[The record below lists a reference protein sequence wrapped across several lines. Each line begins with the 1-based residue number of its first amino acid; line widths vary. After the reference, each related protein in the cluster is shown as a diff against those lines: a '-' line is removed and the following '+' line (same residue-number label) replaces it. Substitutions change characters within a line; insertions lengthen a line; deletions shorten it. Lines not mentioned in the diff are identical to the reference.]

1 MLRFKTIAALLSAV
15 SMLVSLAS
23 CAGIELRNADEIPV
37 MQPAAENREDA
48 GKEELEN
55 MIRDAFGE
63 DNPTADR
70 TSAVSPDIPMEK
82 AELTDPFAGAEITV
96 TACGDNLIH
105 PNIYIDAAYRKT
117 AEKDYDF
124 LPMYS
129 HIAPHV
135 DGADIAFINQETVMA
150 GEGYANSGYPTFNS
164 PQQLGLDLAELG
176 FDIIGLANNHMLD
189 KGAAG
194 LEATINFWNS
204 QPVTQLGGYL
214 NEDDYAKLR
223 ITETE
228 GVKIVWL
235 SYTLHTNMISKPASS
250 PLVIPYID
258 DALILSDLARAQEAG
273 DFVIVSIHW
282 GDENTQTPNAEQKR
296 LASMIA
302 ENGADVILG
311 HHSHTLQPI
320 EWIETERGRTLCI
333 YSLGNLVSGMAR
345 PVNQVGG
352 FVNFTIRSDGF
363 GELIAED
370 VKFLPTVF
378 YYGMDWYDTHVYW
391 MDDYTADIAKNHG
404 VAISGYTL
412 TPEAAEAFVTNVIP
426 EEFLPGYLKD

>member
-1 MLRFKTIAALLSAV
+1 MSLSKLTLTLLSCL
-15 SMLVSLAS
+15 MLTS
-23 CAGIELRNADEIPV
+23 CADLTLRNADEIPV
-37 MQPAAENREDA
+37 ITKET
-48 GKEELEN
+48 GKITYPVDE

-63 DNPTADR
+63 DNETADKAL
-70 TSAVSPDIPMEK
+70 TDNPSQPMDK

-105 PNIYIDAAYRKT
+105 PNIYIDAAFRKT

-129 HIAPHV
+129 HIAPHIAQ
-135 DGADIAFINQETVMA
+135 ADIAFINQETVMA
-150 GEGYANSGYPTFNS
+150 GEGYANSGYPCFNS
-164 PQQLGLDLAELG
+164 PQQLGLDLVELG
-176 FDIIGLANNHMLD
+176 FDVIGMANNHMLD

-194 LEATINFWNS
+194 LESTINFWNS
-204 QPVTQLGGYL
+204 QPVTQIGGYL
-214 NEDDYAKLR
+214 NEDDYAELR

-228 GVKIVWL
+228 GVKIAWL
-235 SYTLHTNMISKPASS
+235 TYTLSTNGIVKPASS
-250 PLVIPYID
+250 PIVIPYID
-258 DALILSDLARAQEAG
+258 DDTILSDLARAEDAA
-273 DFVIVSIHW
+273 DFTIVSIHW
-282 GDENTQTPNAEQKR
+282 GDENTQTPNDEQKR
-296 LASMIA
+296 LASLIA
-302 ENGADVILG
+302 ENGADVIIG

-320 EWIETERGRTLCI
+320 EWIETDRGRTLCI

-352 FVNFTIRSDGF
+352 FVNFTIHSDGF
-363 GELIAED
+363 GELIVED

-378 YYGMDWYDTHVYW
+378 YYGMDWYNTHVYW
-391 MDDYTADIAKNHG
+391 LDDYTADIAAAHG

-412 TPEAAEAFVTNVIP
+412 TPEAARGFVTNVID

>member
-1 MLRFKTIAALLSAV
+1 MKQIGYAALLLSALLLT
-15 SMLVSLAS
+15 SCDALML
-23 CAGIELRNADEIPV
+23 RD
-37 MQPAAENREDA
+37 AAEVPVLFPVPETAERETEDLDA
-48 GKEELEN
+48 
-55 MIRDAFGE
+55 MIREAFE
-63 DNPTADR
+63 HDNVSAESAETDSPAD
-70 TSAVSPDIPMEK
+70 PMEK
-82 AELTDPFAGAEITV
+82 AELTDPFAGTEITV

-117 AEKDYDF
+117 AEKEYDF

-135 DGADIAFINQETVMA
+135 AAADIAFINQETVMA
-150 GEGYANSGYPTFNS
+150 GDGYANSGYPTFNS
-164 PQQLGLDLAELG
+164 PQQLGLDLAEMG
-176 FDIIGLANNHMLD
+176 FDIIGMANNHMLD

-204 QPVTQLGGYL
+204 QPVTQIGGYL
-214 NEDDYAKLR
+214 NEEDYAQLR
-223 ITETE
+223 ITEQD

-235 SYTLHTNMISKPASS
+235 SYTLHTNFIPKPASS

-258 DALILSDLARAQEAG
+258 DALILSDLARAEEAG
-273 DFVIVSIHW
+273 DFTIVSIHW

-296 LASMIA
+296 LASLIA

-320 EWIETERGRTLCI
+320 EWIETGRGRTLCI
-333 YSLGNLVSGMAR
+333 YSLGNLVSGMAK

-352 FVNFTIRSDGF
+352 FLNFTIRSDGF
-363 GELIAED
+363 GNLVTED

-391 MDDYTADIAKNHG
+391 LDDYTADIAANHG

-412 TPEAAEAFVTNVIP
+412 TPEMAETFVTNVIP

>member
-1 MLRFKTIAALLSAV
+1 MFRTKTAAILLSALLLT
-15 SMLVSLAS
+15 SCESL
-23 CAGIELRNADEIPV
+23 ELRDAADIPV
-37 MQPAAENREDA
+37 LTPMPAETDETAPDEDALDAMIREAFGRDNAAAESADA
-48 GKEELEN
+48 
-55 MIRDAFGE
+55 DT
-63 DNPTADR
+63 PTE
-70 TSAVSPDIPMEK
+70 PMEK
-82 AELTDPFAGAEITV
+82 AELTDPFADVEITV

-129 HIAPHV
+129 HLAPHIA
-135 DGADIAFINQETVMA
+135 GADIAFINQETVMA
-150 GEGYANSGYPTFNS
+150 GDGYANSGYPNFNS
-164 PQQLGLDLAELG
+164 PQQLGLDLVELG
-176 FDIIGLANNHMLD
+176 FDVIGMANNHMLD

-194 LEATINFWNS
+194 LESTINFWNS
-204 QPVTQLGGYL
+204 QPVTQIGGYL
-214 NEDDYAKLR
+214 NEDDYAELR

-235 SYTLHTNMISKPASS
+235 SYTLHTNFIPKPASS

-258 DALILSDLARAQEAG
+258 DALILSDLARAEDAG
-273 DFVIVSIHW
+273 DFTIVSIHW
-282 GDENTQTPNAEQKR
+282 GDENTQTPNDEQKR
-296 LASMIA
+296 LASLIA
-302 ENGADVILG
+302 ENGADVIIG
-311 HHSHTLQPI
+311 HHSHSLQPM
-320 EWIETERGRTLCI
+320 EWIETDRGRTLCI

-363 GELIAED
+363 GELVTED

-378 YYGMDWYDTHVYW
+378 YYGMDWYNTHVYW
-391 MDDYTADIAKNHG
+391 LDDYTADIAQTHG

-412 TPEAAEAFVTNVIP
+412 TTEAAEAFVTNVIP

>member
-1 MLRFKTIAALLSAV
+1 MKRVRTAALLLSVLLLTSCDALELRDAADVPAV
-15 SMLVSLAS
+15 SPMPAETETEP
-23 CAGIELRNADEIPV
+23 AGTDDL
-37 MQPAAENREDA
+37 DA
-48 GKEELEN
+48 
-55 MIRDAFGE
+55 MIREAFGS
-63 DNPTADR
+63 DNPTAG
-70 TSAVSPDIPMEK
+70 SAETDTPADPMEK
-82 AELTDPFAGAEITV
+82 AELTDPFAGTEITV

-105 PNIYIDAAYRKT
+105 PNIYIDASYRKT
-117 AEKDYDF
+117 SEKDFDF

-129 HIAPHV
+129 HIAPHIAS
-135 DGADIAFINQETVMA
+135 ADIAFINQETVMA
-150 GEGYANSGYPTFNS
+150 GEGYANSGWPTFNS
-164 PQQLGLDLAELG
+164 PQQLGLDLTELG
-176 FDIIGLANNHMLD
+176 FDVIGMANNHMLD

-194 LEATINFWNS
+194 LESTINFWNS
-204 QPVTQLGGYL
+204 QPVTQIGGYL
-214 NEDDYAKLR
+214 NEEDYARLR

-235 SYTLHTNMISKPASS
+235 TYTLHTNMISKPASS

-258 DALILSDLARAQEAG
+258 DELILSDLARAKEAG

-282 GDENTQTPNAEQKR
+282 GDENTQTPNDEQKR
-296 LASMIA
+296 LASLIA
-302 ENGADVILG
+302 ENGADVIFG

-320 EWIETERGRTLCI
+320 EWIETDRGRTLCI

-352 FVNFTIRSDGF
+352 FLNFTIRSDGF
-363 GELIAED
+363 GNLVTED

-378 YYGMDWYDTHVYW
+378 YYGMDWYNTHVYW
-391 MDDYTADIAKNHG
+391 LDDYTADIAQTHG

-412 TPEAAEAFVTNVIP
+412 SHEAAETFVTNVIP

>member
-1 MLRFKTIAALLSAV
+1 MRGRILLSLV
-15 SMLVSLAS
+15 LSCLMLSS
-23 CAGIELRNADEIPV
+23 CSELKFRDADEVPV
-37 MQPAAENREDA
+37 VTKEAETDA
-48 GKEELEN
+48 PLPVDEF
-55 MIRDAFGE
+55 IRGAFGE
-63 DNPTADR
+63 VNETAAEALSD
-70 TSAVSPDIPMEK
+70 TPADPMEK

-105 PNIYIDAAYRKT
+105 PNIYLDAGFRGT
-117 AEKDYDF
+117 AEKEFDF
-124 LPMYS
+124 LPMYADLAP
-129 HIAPHV
+129 HIAS
-135 DGADIAFINQETVMA
+135 ADIAFINQETVMA

-164 PQQLGLDLAELG
+164 PQQLGLDLVELG

-194 LEATINFWNS
+194 LEATIHFWNS

-214 NEDDYAKLR
+214 NADDAAVIR
-223 ITETE
+223 VTETE
-228 GVKIVWL
+228 GVKIAWL
-235 SYTLHTNMISKPASS
+235 TYTLHTNMISKPASS

-258 DALILSDLARAQEAG
+258 DDVILADLAKAEDAG
-273 DFVIVSIHW
+273 DFTIVSIHW

-296 LASMIA
+296 LASLLA
-302 ENGADVILG
+302 DNGADVIIG

-320 EWIETERGRTLCI
+320 EWIETDRGRTLCI
-333 YSLGNLVSGMAR
+333 YSLGNLVSGMAK

-363 GELIAED
+363 GELIADD

-378 YYGMDWYDTHVYW
+378 YYGMDWYHTHVFW
-391 MDDYTADIAKNHG
+391 LDDYTSEFAATHG

-412 TPEAAEAFVTNVIP
+412 TPESAESFVTNVIT
-426 EEFLPGYLKD
+426 EEFLPEYLK